1 MNDEQIIQE
10 VLDGDIEAFRWIV
23 ERHEHSIFGFVREM
37 VRNLSD
43 VEDIAQDVFLA
54 AFKNLSSFD
63 GRRAKFSTWLLTIAH
78 NRCCNHLKR
87 RRPQSGEMTD
97 VICSL
102 ASPDAEAAQREMW
115 KQLDEVLDKMTI
127 EQRTAF
133 VLSEIQ
139 RIPLAEIAAME
150 GIPLGTVKSRISR
163 AKDHLKRALSAMY
176 PIEENPIE
184 TRRP

>member
-1 MNDEQIIQE
+1 MNDEQIIEQ
-10 VLDGDIEAFRWIV
+10 VLDGDIEAFRWLV
-23 ERHEHSIFGFVREM
+23 ERHEHSVFGFIREM

-43 VEDIAQDVFLA
+43 VEDLAQDVFLA

-87 RRPQSGEMTD
+87 RRPNSGEMTD
-97 VICSL
+97 AMCSL
-102 ASPDAEAAQREMW
+102 ASPDTEAAQREMW
-115 KQLDEVLDKMTI
+115 KQLDEALDKMTI

-139 RIPLAEIAAME
+139 QLPLAEIAAME

-163 AKDHLKRALSAMY
+163 AKEHLKRALSDMHL
-176 PIEENPIE
+176 IEMNRIATHHP
-184 TRRP
+184 